1 MDATWILTP
10 SSHYYHALW
19 PHIGHI
25 DHAVSSQNGRHL
37 DPDTFLPLPP
47 CSSPSHCCRRPDPAT
62 LLLLLPYA
70 LHSWAQVTPEQW
82 LVPRLQ
88 HLNLF
93 GARHLDST
101 SVHVMLSS
109 CPGLKHLNLSE
120 CCQYLSVSFLH
131 HLLATSTSILVSVRL
146 SWAKLGRR
154 GLGTPPCLLAMRRWK
169 ASKQAGGRAH
179 CQPSWSAW
187 HRWTC
192 KAPGSTE
199 CEKPGAAKC
208 CST

>member
-1 MDATWILTP
+1 MPVLSSHLHLHWLCCGRESQVCKTDDVVVADFSPMVATWILTP
-10 SSHYYHALW
+10 SSHCCHALW

-47 CSSPSHCCRRPDPAT
+47 CRLPSRCCRHPDPAT

-70 LHSWAQVTPEQW
+70 LRSWAQVTPEQW

-109 CPGLKHLNLSE
+109 CTGLKHLNLSE
-120 CCQYLSVSFLH
+120 C
-131 HLLATSTSILVSVRL
+131 
-146 SWAKLGRR
+146 
-154 GLGTPPCLLAMRRWK
+154 
-169 ASKQAGGRAH
+169 
-179 CQPSWSAW
+179 
-187 HRWTC
+187 
-192 KAPGSTE
+192 
-199 CEKPGAAKC
+199 
-208 CST
+208 